1 MQEQD
6 HGWRVSRF
14 SPAPRNSAR
23 TVPARMSFA
32 FGLSFTLL
40 LAAVGPTALL
50 AANNEVAAGAPA
62 RVSSPPPA
70 PGRANAVHASVTT
83 TTASLNTL
91 FFDFGNNLVNHKL
104 IHTAVVVTNTGK
116 STLSLNPALSGDPSF
131 SIVTSTSCGATQAV
145 GKSCDEVLR
154 YVPAKASSPKAQEA
168 ILEMNFGNA
177 AADEPNAVAITG
189 VSAALK
195 PGVVTSTNN
204 PQVALYTMKL
214 PFPGRMKV
222 SFGPTKSYGFKTWG
236 QTTDANNGEIGIFV
250 AGMKASTEYHMA
262 ASIELSNGVQAT
274 DVDHTFTTGAVPAQL
289 ALAVTAT
296 TMPGMTPQPGIEI
309 TNPLAGLVAYDLD
322 GNVIWTYPVPTP
334 KNDILDGF
342 KLLPNGDIM
351 ITMGSSPAAKVATDT
366 VNEIREINLAGDT
379 VREISMVDLNAAL
392 STATCA
398 ECSNL
403 NLYTFHHDV
412 TPLPNGHWLVLTN
425 LIRKLSPTTKP
436 PLTTGPPTDVTG
448 DVIVDLDENLQPVWA
463 WNEFNHLDPNRQPY
477 SFPDWTHTNA
487 VVYSPD
493 DGNLIV
499 SMRNQNWVVKVNY
512 KNGSG
517 DGSILWTL
525 GEGGTFKLIGGVDP
539 TDWQYAQHYP
549 SFFSPNTSGV
559 FSLGVM
565 DNGDDRLYPKGSKC
579 TPQGTLPASCL
590 YSTIPVFKID
600 EVGKTAT
607 LTFHQKVAASL
618 YNYFGG
624 NTEELANGDV
634 EYDLCGLIP
643 SGSLVRE
650 VTQEK
655 TPKTV
660 WSLQL
665 NAANFYRAFRIP
677 SLYPGVQW

>member
-1 MQEQD
+1 MQKQD
-6 HGWRVSRF
+6 KGWSVSGLSGANRH
-14 SPAPRNSAR
+14 SAR
-23 TVPARMSFA
+23 ALPARKSFA
-32 FGLSFTLL
+32 IGPLFTLF
-40 LAAVGPTALL
+40 LAAISPMALL
-50 AANNEVAAGAPA
+50 ASNDEAADTGRA
-62 RVSSPPPA
+62 RVSSPQPA
-70 PGRANAVHASVTT
+70 ASRTNAVHNSSATT
-83 TTASLNTL
+83 TVSLSTL
-91 FFDFGNNLVNHKL
+91 FFDFGNNLVNNKL
-104 IHTAVVVTNTGK
+104 IHTVAVVTNTGT
-116 STLSLNPALSGDPSF
+116 STLSLNPTLSGDPSY
-131 SIVTSTSCGATQAV
+131 SIVTSTSCGTTLAA

-154 YVPAKASSPKAQEA
+154 YLPTKASSPKAQEA

-177 AADEPNAVAITG
+177 AADEPNAVAIAG

-195 PGVVTSTNN
+195 AGVVTATNN
-204 PQVALYTMKL
+204 PQVALYTMTL

-222 SFGPTKSYGFKTWG
+222 LFGPTKSYGLKTWG
-236 QTTDANNGEIGIFV
+236 QTTDANNDEISIFV
-250 AGMKASTEYHMA
+250 AGMKDSTEYHMA
-262 ASIELSNGVQAT
+262 ASIELNNGVLAT

-289 ALAVTAT
+289 VLAVTAT
-296 TMPGMTPQPGIEI
+296 TAPGMTPQPGIEI

-322 GNVIWTYPVPTP
+322 GNAIWNYPVPTP

-342 KLLPNGDIM
+342 KLLPNGDFL
-351 ITMGSSPAAKVATDT
+351 ITMGSSPASKVGTAT

-398 ECSNL
+398 ECGNL
-403 NLYTFHHDV
+403 NLYTFHHDI

-425 LIRKLSPTTKP
+425 MIRKLSPTTKP

-448 DVIVDLDENLQPVWA
+448 DVIVDLDENLQPVWV

-525 GEGGTFKLIGGVDP
+525 GEGGTFKLMGGVDP

-565 DNGDDRLYPKGSKC
+565 DNGDDRLYPQGSKC

-607 LTFHQKVAASL
+607 LTFHQKVAANL

-655 TPKTV
+655 SPKTV